1 MDDRNKPGAVVFE
14 SELNKIIPGKPA
26 IPHELKSIAQS
37 GEFELRKGTT
47 QFCRK
52 ELTALDAIDIIT
64 KSLKCG
70 KLNNSTRIKIIDNV
84 VKELKAFYD

>member
-1 MDDRNKPGAVVFE
+1 MDVKIE
-14 SELNKIIPGKPA
+14 EEELEKDKIDPLYMTNPTKIK
-26 IPHELKSIAQS
+26 L
-37 GEFELRKGTT
+37 GTT